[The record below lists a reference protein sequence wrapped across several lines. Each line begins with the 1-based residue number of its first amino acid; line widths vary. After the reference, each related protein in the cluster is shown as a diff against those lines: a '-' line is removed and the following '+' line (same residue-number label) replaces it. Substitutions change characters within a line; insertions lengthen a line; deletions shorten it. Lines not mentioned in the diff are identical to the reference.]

1 MLQTDATDRGVG
13 LSSQMYEEED
23 YPVAYFSWNL
33 LLRKEKYS
41 VVEEECLVIQL
52 AGGTSVQSVHAR
64 KRPFRSLEWLD
75 WLKDSNI
82 GLMRWSLA
90 LQPFQFTV

>member
-1 MLQTDATDRGVG
+1 
-13 LSSQMYEEED
+13 MYEGED

-33 LLRKEKYS
+33 LPREETYS

-52 AGGTSVQSVHAR
+52 ASGTSVQSVHAR

-75 WLKDSNI
+75 WLKDSNN
-82 GLMRWSLA
+82 GLMWWSLA

>member
-1 MLQTDATDRGVG
+1 MRGRP
-13 LSSQMYEEED
+13 LSSGIFQLD
-23 YPVAYFSWNL
+23 L
-33 LLRKEKYS
+33 LPREEKYS
-41 VVEEECLVIQL
+41 IVEEECLVILL
-52 AGGTSVQSVHAR
+52 ASGTSVHAR

-75 WLKDSNI
+75 WLKDSNN